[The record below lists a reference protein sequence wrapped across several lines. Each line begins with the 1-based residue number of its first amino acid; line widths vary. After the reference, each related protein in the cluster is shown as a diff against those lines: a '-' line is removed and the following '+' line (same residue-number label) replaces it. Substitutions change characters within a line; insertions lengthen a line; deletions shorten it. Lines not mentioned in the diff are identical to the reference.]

1 MFLAAEGC
9 WMELESIDQPGWTSE
24 VVYNPKISIFIFSWR
39 EVADGVSVYRP
50 TWLIIRSWMKSKKE
64 NFIFLAGEDWQMGF
78 ESINLP
84 DQSSEVE
91 SNPKISISF
100 FWLESGGGWDL
111 SPLTS
116 PANHQ
121 ILNVIQKQAFRYF
134 YLERGGGHYSNPLT
148 IPVDH
153 KKFKRNP
160 KMKHFIFLA
169 GDWWQMGFESI
180 NLPSQS

>member
-24 VVYNPKISIFIFSWR
+24 VVCNPKISIFIFFLERGGRWGFSLSTYLADHQKLNEIQKGEFHFFGWR
-39 EVADGVSVYRP
+39 GLADGVWIDQP
-50 TWLIIRSWMKSKKE
+50 AWPIIRSWMQSKNE
-64 NFIFLAGEDWQMGF
+64 HFIVLAGEWWWTGF
-78 ESINLP
+78 ESIDQP
-84 DQSSEVE
+84 SQSSDVE
-91 SNPKISISF
+91 CNPKTSIS
-100 FWLESGGGWDL
+100 L
-111 SPLTS
+111 
-116 PANHQ
+116 
-121 ILNVIQKQAFRYF
+121 F